1 MKYLIVGLGNIG
13 YEYVDTRHN
22 VGFSVL
28 DAWAQASNTSF
39 KTERYGDVAEVK
51 FKGRTFVLLKPSTYM
66 NLSGKAVSYWLNK
79 TALPIEKMMVV
90 VDDMALA
97 PGLLRIRKGGSAG
110 GHNGLGNIAQVLGTE
125 NYPRLRVGIGT
136 HIGYGSQVDFVLGK
150 WTPEE
155 KPIIEAACK
164 RAISALK
171 SFAMIGIDKTMSEF
185 NKKEVPVVV
194 PPSED
199 KSSDKVTSVSQ

>member
-13 YEYVDTRHN
+13 YEYADTRHN

-79 TALPIEKMMVV
+79 TGVPVEKLMVV
-90 VDDMALA
+90 VDDMALV

-110 GHNGLGNIAQVLGTE
+110 GHNGLANIAEVLGTQD
-125 NYPRLRVGIGT
+125 YPRLRVGIGS
-136 HIGYGSQVDFVLGK
+136 HIGHGSQVDFVLGK
-150 WTPEE
+150 WTAEE
-155 KPIIEAACK
+155 KPIIDAACV

-185 NKKEVPVVV
+185 NKKEAPVPKAVA
-194 PPSED
+194 PSE
-199 KSSDKVTSVSQ
+199 KSSESSSNA

>member
-13 YEYVDTRHN
+13 YEYADTRHN

-79 TALPIEKMMVV
+79 TGLPVEKMMIV

-110 GHNGLGNIAQVLGTE
+110 GHNGLGNIAEVLGTE
-125 NYPRLRVGIGT
+125 AYPRLRVGIGS

-155 KPIIEAACK
+155 KPVIDEACK

-185 NKKEVPVVV
+185 NKKPAPVIA
-194 PPSED
+194 PAEEKPNNSTE
-199 KSSDKVTSVSQ
+199 VSQ